1 MEEDEDVPSRT
12 HWRNEISIPLDVQ
25 KFVRERC
32 KKYNHNQRENCV
44 EGVVASLM
52 HDC

>member
-32 KKYNHNQRENCV
+32 KKYNHNQRENAWK
-44 EGVVASLM
+44 ESLPR
-52 HDC
+52 